1 MPATQNGFPSIK
13 FGRLLVCND
22 GGTWGDDP
30 DEETE
35 ATLVLRSTDQ
45 TESGQWSLKEPALR
59 RLAPSE
65 RHRAQLLAGD
75 LVMTKSSGSAKHIG
89 KTTIVSPEIADTGA
103 AFSNFMQR
111 FRLRSS
117 NAPQY
122 YWYVTQSRVF
132 RNQILLASTTTTG
145 LSNLTGRVV
154 ATFSVPQPSLKK
166 QQQIA
171 DYLDHETAEI
181 DAFIADQSKFI
192 DLVEERES
200 VLIET
205 TITGR
210 QAGVTPRK
218 NSGSDWVG
226 DIPNHWEMERISWLF
241 SNVGSGTTPALD
253 DINVFNGTI
262 PWVTSSELR
271 ETGVSVTNKLVS
283 DEAVNKYSALRVH
296 PAGSLMI
303 AMYGATIGRL
313 GWLEVP
319 ATVNQ
324 AICVFSNYRKG
335 PPRYPFFALLAA
347 RRHLLTLASGGG
359 QPNIN
364 QDKLRSLRIPI
375 PSEHEQIDIVRSLDI
390 SRRDAIQLVREAK
403 TLIHLARERRAALIT
418 AAVTGQIDVTAK
430 NKPAAEQ
437 LEDDVAQGLHR
448 EYA

>member
-181 DAFIADQSKFI
+181 DAFIMDLDSFI
-192 DLVEERES
+192 SLLHESLGAIRSELFGQPTTHEAISLKRLARQVSGSGFPHDYQGDPAQEIPFFKVGSLKDSVDGKLSDSPNTVSTSTAKALGAMIFPKNTVVLAKIGAALFLNRTARLGKPSCIDNNMLGLIPHPGVNPEFLQGIISNMDLVPLGNPGAVPSLNMAWYREQPAWLPS
-200 VLIET
+200 YTNQQEIVET
-205 TITGR
+205 YRGKKDDISSLITGANR
-210 QAGVTPRK
+210 
-218 NSGSDWVG
+218 
-226 DIPNHWEMERISWLF
+226 
-241 SNVGSGTTPALD
+241 
-253 DINVFNGTI
+253 
-262 PWVTSSELR
+262 
-271 ETGVSVTNKLVS
+271 
-283 DEAVNKYSALRVH
+283 
-296 PAGSLMI
+296 
-303 AMYGATIGRL
+303 
-313 GWLEVP
+313 
-319 ATVNQ
+319 
-324 AICVFSNYRKG
+324 AI
-335 PPRYPFFALLAA
+335 
-347 RRHLLTLASGGG
+347 
-359 QPNIN
+359 
-364 QDKLRSLRIPI
+364 D
-375 PSEHEQIDIVRSLDI
+375 
-390 SRRDAIQLVREAK
+390 
-403 TLIHLARERRAALIT
+403 LARERRAALIT
-418 AAVTGQIDVTAK
+418 AAVTGQIDVTAR

-437 LEDDVAQGLHR
+437 LEDDIAQGLHR

>member
-30 DEETE
+30 DKETE

-145 LSNLTGRVV
+145 LSNLAGRVV

-181 DAFIADQSKFI
+181 DALLIGLESMK
-192 DLVEERES
+192 DLVVERSGAERDACIWS
-200 VLIET
+200 QDQPLIPLRRL
-205 TITGR
+205 IKYVDQGSSP
-210 QAGVTPRK
+210 QVMSSPAGPGEVGILKSGCTNFGVFNPEANKAVPTEMKIPEQSFVHEGDLIVSRA
-218 NSGSDWVG
+218 SGSTK
-226 DIPNHWEMERISWLF
+226 H
-241 SNVGSGTTPALD
+241 VGSSAVVPSLDRSLALSDKHYRLHVHD
-253 DINVFNGTI
+253 DV
-262 PWVTSSELR
+262 
-271 ETGVSVTNKLVS
+271 
-283 DEAVNKYSALRVH
+283 DVH
-296 PAGSLMI
+296 
-303 AMYGATIGRL
+303 Y
-313 GWLEVP
+313 
-319 ATVNQ
+319 
-324 AICVFSNYRKG
+324 
-335 PPRYPFFALLAA
+335 LAA
-347 RRHLLTLASGGG
+347 V
-359 QPNIN
+359 
-364 QDKLRSLRIPI
+364 LRSRPFRNELEPYISGAPGLAKNI
-375 PSEHEQIDIVRSLDI
+375 SISSLKAMHVPHLSAGHQREI
-390 SRRDAIQLVREAK
+390 SRRLQKSFENVQEITRSIDHAID
-403 TLIHLARERRAALIT
+403 LARERRAALIT

>member
-145 LSNLTGRVV
+145 LSNLAGRVV

-181 DAFIADQSKFI
+181 DAFIADITSFR
-192 DLVEERES
+192 DLTEERYASELAVRLLTGTQEHS
-200 VLIET
+200 GVSTEHGIEWLKNVPLPIGWEKVKLSYLAHLQSGDALTGEHIKEQGVYPVYGGGGFRGFTSTANQHTNRVLI
-205 TITGR
+205 GR
-210 QAGVTPRK
+210 QGALAGK
-218 NSGSDWVG
+218 
-226 DIPNHWEMERISWLF
+226 
-241 SNVGSGTTPALD
+241 
-253 DINVFNGTI
+253 VFTA
-262 PWVTSSELR
+262 
-271 ETGVSVTNKLVS
+271 
-283 DEAVNKYSALRVH
+283 DA
-296 PAGSLMI
+296 
-303 AMYGATIGRL
+303 
-313 GWLEVP
+313 
-319 ATVNQ
+319 
-324 AICVFSNYRKG
+324 
-335 PPRYPFFALLAA
+335 PFFATEHAIVTYPKRDLDLMWFECMLRLMNLGQYSVAA
-347 RRHLLTLASGGG
+347 A
-359 QPNIN
+359 QPGIGV
-364 QDKLRSLRIPI
+364 DAISKKKVPV
-375 PSEHEQIDIVRSLDI
+375 PSEAEQREIGEAL
-390 SRRDAIQLVREAK
+390 RDANESQARLSNDLDRAID
-403 TLIHLARERRAALIT
+403 LARERRAALIT
-418 AAVTGQIDVTAK
+418 AAVTGQIDVAAK
-430 NKPAAEQ
+430 HKPAAEQ
-437 LEDDVAQGLHR
+437 LEDDIAQGRHR
-448 EYA
+448 ESA